1 MQRGR
6 GANLTRR
13 DVLSAGAGLAVGVLS
28 IDRLATHAAAAPAG
42 PGVGIIQGISSFT
55 GGDGSF
61 KRVLREGIVIGWGA
75 EEPFAYVDPKTKEI
89 DGIDIRIMKKI
100 TETLGIEKVTW
111 VPEGTGGS
119 IQGLLA
125 KRYDTSSSNI
135 HENAK
140 RLKVVDFTSPAYWYG
155 ASLAVRKGNPK
166 NIHGMNDLA
175 GKVAGAV
182 ASGFDW
188 YILSTHKELKELKSY
203 PNTEAEF
210 ADLVNGRLDVVME
223 DEIAAKLF
231 MKHHPGVPMELA
243 TGYNPLPEEYGYARY
258 GIRKEDIDLNHAIS
272 RAISELRGARDGI
285 PAILEWGGL
294 SVRNMWYWPK

>member
-1 MQRGR
+1 MQSKWR
-6 GANLTRR
+6 AHLTRR
-13 DVLSAGAGLAVGVLS
+13 EALAAGVGLAAVALN
-28 IDRLATHAAAAPAG
+28 IERLAAPAVAASAG

-61 KRVLREGIVIGWGA
+61 KRVLREGITIGWDA
-75 EEPFAYVDPKTKEI
+75 EEPFAYLDPKTKEL
-89 DGIDIRIMKKI
+89 DGIDIRIMKRI
-100 TETLGIEKVTW
+100 TEVLGIQKVTW
-111 VPEGTGGS
+111 VAQGSGGS
-119 IQGLLA
+119 VEGLLA

-155 ASLAVRKGNPK
+155 ASLSVQKGNPK

-175 GKVAGAV
+175 GKTAGAV

-188 YILSTHKELKELKSY
+188 FVLSTHKELKELKSY

-210 ADLVNGRLDVVME
+210 ADLVNGRVDVIME

-243 TGYNPLPEEYGYARY
+243 TGYSPQPQEYGYARY
-258 GIRKEDIDLNHAIS
+258 GIRKDDIDLNHAIS
-272 RAISELRGARDGI
+272 RTIDELRGARDGI

-294 SVRNMWYWPK
+294 SVRDMWYWAK